1 MRNSSLTQEENTK
14 SGQTKRYTHENTKTQ
29 TFSLS
34 SKDVLY
40 TVVVCY
46 LKREVEMKCCS
57 LTHER
62 RSFVVPGFLRRHA
75 AHTFDLVFDLGQ
87 PLEVFFLCE
96 RKNAQNC
103 LL

>member
-40 TVVVCY
+40 TVVVCF
-46 LKREVEMKCCS
+46 KV
-57 LTHER
+57 R
-62 RSFVVPGFLRRHA
+62 R
-75 AHTFDLVFDLGQ
+75 
-87 PLEVFFLCE
+87 
-96 RKNAQNC
+96 
-103 LL
+103 